1 MNPVQHFEHLHQ
13 ALNPTLLSAS
23 ANGAAHFKSSSKQS
37 NSGGGLISASSWR
50 IGEAIVQKQLK
61 QHIRQQ
67 KQHIKE
73 TAEAKADDFKPNE
86 AKSSGPKRSESTNN
100 AQNNHSPYSNRT
112 KRTECHLVQET
123 PSNRA
128 ATGHSKAVNTQGK
141 QQQQQQQHSNVK
153 SVKSK
158 SYQTS
163 DLQNYIDNQKK
174 KRSNDLKSEKEKQS
188 REKEERKKKLEELYR
203 KQRSQAVTVRNQ
215 TTPEPVVAYA
225 PTLRSQ
231 RRVDNSKFK
240 QIEDKSLER
249 DSSKNKLNYEQDMSK
264 VLLLND
270 NDKLVEKRKQQAA
283 SNKYEYNEESQS
295 LEDDEGDDDDEDA
308 DDQEL
313 DQEKSERKDEENN
326 SGSSA
331 TLTPSSSHIVAATTT
346 TVAPA
351 EMASGTRRV
360 EYKHDR
366 LYKHERSTNTRP
378 SLLTRC

>member
-1 MNPVQHFEHLHQ
+1 MERLSKKLKKTESEQLMNPVQHFEHLHQ

-61 QHIRQQ
+61 QHLRQQ
-67 KQHIKE
+67 KQHTKE

-174 KRSNDLKSEKEKQS
+174 KRSNDLKSEKVARRRRERRNS
-188 REKEERKKKLEELYR
+188 RSSTGNNVARRSPLEIRPRL
-203 KQRSQAVTVRNQ
+203 S
-215 TTPEPVVAYA
+215 
-225 PTLRSQ
+225 
-231 RRVDNSKFK
+231 
-240 QIEDKSLER
+240 
-249 DSSKNKLNYEQDMSK
+249 
-264 VLLLND
+264 LLLRMLQRFAHND
-270 NDKLVEKRKQQAA
+270 VSTIRNL
-283 SNKYEYNEESQS
+283 NKPKTSPLKE
-295 LEDDEGDDDDEDA
+295 
-308 DDQEL
+308 
-313 DQEKSERKDEENN
+313 
-326 SGSSA
+326 
-331 TLTPSSSHIVAATTT
+331 
-346 TVAPA
+346 
-351 EMASGTRRV
+351 TRR
-360 EYKHDR
+360 R
-366 LYKHERSTNTRP
+366 TSSTMSRTCPKCSWTGLR
-378 SLLTRC
+378 TC